1 MTAAVRILEKEAKH
15 ERRKTGTRWGRL
27 DRTGLRGWG
36 LYRRWRDGR
45 GPSRRE
51 RQSED
56 DRRVGHRREAGRQG
70 DEGNGGGSDAGARP
84 GRQAAPPRRPGDR
97 VRPGGRVRL
106 GHRRPAGQDAQDGG
120 DVLRADRVPAPR
132 VEEPGREGQHARP
145 GSGPAPAAHPADHD
159 SGAEEVIR
167 PEGPPMFNQFH
178 LGWLAVWLLRVALA
192 FSFLSAVADR
202 FGLWGTFGV
211 DGVSWGNF
219 ERFTAYTG
227 QLLWFLPPY
236 LVSAAAILATAAE
249 AIVAGGLLVGWRLH
263 WWAFAAA
270 ALLLSFALA
279 MAVALGV
286 KAPTDYSV
294 WTAAA
299 AAFLVGVVALR
310 QHGAEGTHNFDADA
324 CKQERDARARVTQ
337 TVDH

>member
-1 MTAAVRILEKEAKH
+1 
-15 ERRKTGTRWGRL
+15 
-27 DRTGLRGWG
+27 
-36 LYRRWRDGR
+36 
-45 GPSRRE
+45 
-51 RQSED
+51 
-56 DRRVGHRREAGRQG
+56 
-70 DEGNGGGSDAGARP
+70 
-84 GRQAAPPRRPGDR
+84 
-97 VRPGGRVRL
+97 
-106 GHRRPAGQDAQDGG
+106 
-120 DVLRADRVPAPR
+120 
-132 VEEPGREGQHARP
+132 
-145 GSGPAPAAHPADHD
+145 
-159 SGAEEVIR
+159 
-167 PEGPPMFNQFH
+167 MFNQSN

-249 AIVAGGLLVGWRLH
+249 AIVAGGLLVGWKLH

-270 ALLLSFALA
+270 ALLLSFALT
-279 MAVALGV
+279 MTVALGV

-299 AAFLVGVVALR
+299 AAFSARGGRAPGTWRRGHPQLR
-310 QHGAEGTHNFDADA
+310 RRRPETGSGRPGTDDPEGGPLNQGFSRSQDQHPCAGHRAGQGPSCPLTPPRHEG
-324 CKQERDARARVTQ
+324 EG
-337 TVDH
+337 